1 MEHEISFLTS
11 GPVYFLDGW
20 ITCNFTSFLQ
30 YFRHQDDRG
39 GGGGG
44 GGGGDNE
51 RLCSMKLGL
60 QKKNP
65 PPTGIE
71 AGTAFLFPL
80 FLYFWI
86 ITAKVPKYLG

>member
-1 MEHEISFLTS
+1 MQFYVLFTVFQAS
-11 GPVYFLDGW
+11 GR
-20 ITCNFTSFLQ
+20 S
-30 YFRHQDDRG
+30 G
-39 GGGGG
+39 GGEGGA
-44 GGGGDNE
+44 GGGDNE